1 MLPLRQLQL
10 DFTQAIFG
18 EMPPGLANSIQG
30 GGLGAGPR
38 LEIYRNNVFT
48 NLREA
53 LRAVYPVIDRLVGE
67 AFFNY
72 AADWFISIQA
82 STSGDVEDFGME
94 FAEFLAHF
102 PAAQGLSYLPDVAQ
116 LEWACHQVFYAADQA
131 PLPIERLAE
140 VPPEQFNQLCFGMHP
155 ASALL
160 ASGYPVHRI
169 WEVNQPGFEGGQ
181 SVDLSLG
188 GVRLLIIRRCH
199 FQIEM
204 HPLGAGEFAMLEKLV
219 AGCTVADAYSS
230 AALADA
236 EFALKPF
243 LQQHLTGGTIVDFYG
258 EAPCQR

>member
-102 PAAQGLSYLPDVAQ
+102 PAAQGLSYLPDVAR
-116 LEWACHQVFYAADQA
+116 LEWACHQAFYAAD
-131 PLPIERLAE
+131 LASLSISGLSDI
-140 VPPEQFNQLCFGMHP
+140 PPEEFNQLRFRMHP

-160 ASGYPVHRI
+160 ASSYPVQRI
-169 WEVNQPGFEGGQ
+169 WEVNQPSFAGDQ
-181 SVDLSLG
+181 DVDLAQG
-188 GVRLLIIRRCH
+188 GVKLLIIRRG
-199 FQIEM
+199 FQIELQA
-204 HPLGAGEFAMLEKLV
+204 LGTGEFAMLEGLA
-219 AGCTVADAYSS
+219 AGCTVAEAYAQ
-230 AALADA
+230 AAQVEPEFNFRQFLKRHLSGGTLA
-236 EFALKPF
+236 EFYREDLC
-243 LQQHLTGGTIVDFYG
+243 H
-258 EAPCQR
+258 